1 MTRIL
6 EFTDPGQ
13 DDLVS
18 LRPDSRLLHAWLDDI
33 QEEKIQSCD
42 SKSTQT
48 SSKMLKKLAFQ
59 CNPHLEFNTINLGA
73 KHCD

>member
-18 LRPDSRLLHAWLDDI
+18 LRPDSRLLHAWLDD
-33 QEEKIQSCD
+33 D
-42 SKSTQT
+42 SRRE
-48 SSKMLKKLAFQ
+48 
-59 CNPHLEFNTINLGA
+59 NPELRQ
-73 KHCD
+73 